1 MSHYLELEHSRLA
14 RDPLI
19 LLVAGRPTPGHWQ
32 ALWEAQCSD
41 CRRVNLGSWEQPH
54 RNTWVNRL
62 NIAIYQAG
70 RPVILVAQG
79 LGCLAVAWWAEYEQP
94 SYANPVVGALF
105 AAPPDVDRPG
115 NDPRLAAFGSCPR
128 KPLPF
133 PALLTA
139 NQGDGFCS
147 LRTAQRLASD
157 WGCRFVF
164 GGNIDTS
171 AEAPAGDWLFGK
183 KLLGQLL
190 QEHRW
195 ERDPFRSLH
204 PADIGA
210 NGLRTQPSQPW
221 PRRA

>member
-19 LLVAGRPTPGHWQ
+19 LLVSGNPRASDWQ
-32 ALWEAQCSD
+32 SFWETQCSD
-41 CRRVNLGSWEQPH
+41 CRRVDLGPADQPH

-62 NIAIYQAG
+62 NMAIQQAD

-79 LGCLAVAWWAEYEQP
+79 LGCLAVVWWAEYERP
-94 SYANPVVGALF
+94 TYSNPVVGALF

-115 NDPRLAAFGSCPR
+115 SAPRLAAFGACPR

-133 PALLTA
+133 PALLTT

-164 GGNIDTS
+164 DGS
-171 AEAPAGDWLFGK
+171 ADAGAEGDWLFGK
-183 KLLGQLL
+183 KRLGRLL
-190 QEHRW
+190 QEPRW
-195 ERDPFRSLH
+195 ERDSFRARH
-204 PADIGA
+204 PATTGR
-210 NGLRTQPSQPW
+210 NGVRMQPSQPW